1 VTETGNLAGVRGRG
15 PLLDGASTL
24 QPRELSML
32 PAQRRRKACAR
43 PDDSRRRFPQNRAG
57 FLKKII
63 ELRRAL
69 ATTDD
74 EMTVALLMMA
84 IESFESERAVLVQA
98 ANINDTGD
106 AE

>member
-1 VTETGNLAGVRGRG
+1 MFR
-15 PLLDGASTL
+15 
-24 QPRELSML
+24 REVI
-32 PAQRRRKACAR
+32 
-43 PDDSRRRFPQNRAG
+43 D
-57 FLKKII
+57 KKIV

-74 EMTVALLMMA
+74 ELTVALLVLA

-98 ANINDTGD
+98 ANIKDTAD

>member
-1 VTETGNLAGVRGRG
+1 MFR
-15 PLLDGASTL
+15 
-24 QPRELSML
+24 REVI
-32 PAQRRRKACAR
+32 
-43 PDDSRRRFPQNRAG
+43 D
-57 FLKKII
+57 KKIV

-74 EMTVALLMMA
+74 ELTVALLMLA

-98 ANINDTGD
+98 ANINDTAD